1 MATVIQIK
9 RSTGSSAP
17 GTLKLG
23 ELAYTFGTGTQGNLG
38 DRLFVGEGGTDGNG
52 DANNVTVIGGQY
64 FSDMLDH
71 VAGTLTVSSAL
82 IVDAN
87 KAIDEIFVGNS
98 ATVGG
103 TVKFNEGTNNGTN
116 FVGLKSPNSVGSS
129 VTYTLPGTDGS
140 SGHVLVTDGSGA
152 LSFQA
157 PASSSL
163 TLAADS
169 GTNDTFNTG
178 ETLTFTGGT
187 GIDTTVSDNVIT
199 FAIDS
204 TVTTLTG
211 SQTLTNKTLTAPK
224 FANAGFIADANGN
237 EQLRFNTTS
246 SAVNQFDITNAA
258 TGTGVKLSTTGG
270 DSNIDIV
277 LDPKGTGVVDV
288 NTSRISNV
296 TDPTQAQDAATK
308 AYVDAVKVGLD
319 IKDSVTVATTANIT
333 IATALNV
340 GDTIDGISLS
350 DGDRVLVKDQSTA
363 TENGIYVAGSS
374 PARAGDA
381 NANAELTGGSFV
393 FVEQGTANGDNGY
406 VFTHNG
412 TPTLGST
419 NLTVAQF
426 SGAGQITAGA
436 ALTKTGNQLDVGVD
450 DSSIEVSSDA
460 LRVKSAGIT
469 NTMLAGS
476 IDLTAKVTGTLPVA
490 NGGTGAASLTA
501 NRMLVANGTSAI
513 AVLGAGTAGQVM
525 LSNGSSAPAFGDIDG
540 GTF

>member
-1 MATVIQIK
+1 MATIIQIK
-9 RSTGSSAP
+9 RSTGTSAP

-23 ELAYTFGTGTQGNLG
+23 ELAYTFGSGSQGNLG
-38 DRLFVGEGGTDGNG
+38 DRLFIGEGGVDGNG
-52 DANNVTVIGGQY
+52 DANNITVIGGQY

-82 IVDAN
+82 VVDAN

-140 SGHVLVTDGSGA
+140 SGHVLVTDGSGG

-169 GTNDTFNTG
+169 GSNDTFNTG
-178 ETLTFTGGT
+178 ETLTFAGGT
-187 GIDTTVSDNVIT
+187 GIDTAVSDNNIS
-199 FAIDS
+199 FAIDG

-211 SQTLTNKTLTAPK
+211 SQTLTNKTFTAPK

-258 TGTGVKLSTTGG
+258 TGTGVKLSTSGG

-288 NTSRISNV
+288 NTSRITNV

-319 IKDSVTVATTANIT
+319 IKDSVTAATTANIT

-350 DGDRVLVKDQSTA
+350 DGDRVLVKDQSDA

-381 NANAELTGGSFV
+381 NANGELTGGSFV

-476 IDLTAKVTGTLPVA
+476 IDLTSKVTGTLPVA

-513 AVLGAGTAGQVM
+513 AVLAAGTAGQVM
-525 LSNGSSAPAFGDIDG
+525 LSNGGSAPAFGDIDG

>member
-9 RSTGSSAP
+9 RSTGNAAP
-17 GTLKLG
+17 STLKLG

-38 DRLFVGEGGTDGNG
+38 DRLFIGEGGVDGNG
-52 DANNVTVIGGQY
+52 DANNITVIGGQY

-82 IVDAN
+82 IVDSN
-87 KAIDEIFVGNS
+87 KAIDELFVGNS

-103 TVKFNEGTNNGTN
+103 TVKFNEGTNNGAN
-116 FVGLKSPNSVGSS
+116 FIGLKSPNSVGSS
-129 VTYTLPGTDGS
+129 VTFTLPGSDGS
-140 SGHVLVTDGSGA
+140 SGHVLITDGSGG
-152 LSFQA
+152 LSFSA
-157 PASSSL
+157 PASSSI

-169 GTNDTFNTG
+169 GSNDTYNTG

-187 GIDTTVSDNVIT
+187 GIDTTVSDNTLT

-211 SQTLTNKTLTAPK
+211 SQTLTNKTLTEPK

-258 TGTGVKLSTTGG
+258 TGTGVKLSTSGG
-270 DSNIDIV
+270 DSNIDII
-277 LDPKGTGVVDV
+277 LDPKGSGVVDV

-308 AYVDAVKVGLD
+308 AYVDAVKTGLD
-319 IKDSVTVATTANIT
+319 VKDSVVVATTANIT

-340 GDTIDGISLS
+340 GDTIDGVTLS
-350 DGDRVLVKDQSTA
+350 DGDRVLVKDQSDA

-476 IDLTAKVTGTLPVA
+476 IDLTSKVTGTLPVA

-525 LSNGSSAPAFGDIDG
+525 LSNGASAPAFGDIDG

>member
-1 MATVIQIK
+1 MATIIQIK
-9 RSTGSSAP
+9 RSTGTSAP

-23 ELAYTFGTGTQGNLG
+23 ELAYTFGSGSQGNLG
-38 DRLFVGEGGTDGNG
+38 DRLFIGEGGTDGNG
-52 DANNVTVIGGQY
+52 DANNITVIGGQY

-82 IVDAN
+82 VVDAN

-140 SGHVLVTDGSGA
+140 SGHVLVTDGSGG

-169 GTNDTFNTG
+169 GSNDTFNTG
-178 ETLTFTGGT
+178 ETLTFAGGT
-187 GIDTTVSDNVIT
+187 GIDTAVSDNNIS
-199 FAIDS
+199 FAIDG

-211 SQTLTNKTLTAPK
+211 SQTLTNKTFTAPK

-319 IKDSVTVATTANIT
+319 IKDSVTAATTANIT

-350 DGDRVLVKDQSTA
+350 DGDRVLVKDQSDA

-381 NANAELTGGSFV
+381 NANGELTGGSFV

-476 IDLTAKVTGTLPVA
+476 IDLTSKVTGTLPVA

-513 AVLGAGTAGQVM
+513 AVLAAGTAGQVM

>member
-1 MATVIQIK
+1 MATIIQIK
-9 RSTGSSAP
+9 RSTGTSAP

-23 ELAYTFGTGTQGNLG
+23 ELAYTFGSGSQGNLG
-38 DRLFVGEGGTDGNG
+38 DRLFIGEGGTDGNG
-52 DANNVTVIGGQY
+52 DANNITVIGGQY

-82 IVDAN
+82 VVDAN

-169 GTNDTFNTG
+169 GSNDTFNTG
-178 ETLTFTGGT
+178 ETLTFAGGT
-187 GIDTTVSDNVIT
+187 GIDTAVSDNNIS
-199 FAIDS
+199 FAIDG

-211 SQTLTNKTLTAPK
+211 SQTLTNKTFTAPK

-258 TGTGVKLSTTGG
+258 TGTGVKLSTSGG

-288 NTSRISNV
+288 NTSRITNV

-319 IKDSVTVATTANIT
+319 IKDSVTAATTANIT

-350 DGDRVLVKDQSTA
+350 DGDRVLVKDQSDA

-381 NANAELTGGSFV
+381 NANGELTGGSFV

-476 IDLTAKVTGTLPVA
+476 IDLTSKVTGTLPVA

-501 NRMLVANGTSAI
+501 NRMLVSNGTSAI
-513 AVLGAGTAGQVM
+513 AVLAAGTAGQVM
-525 LSNGSSAPAFGDIDG
+525 LSNGGSAPAFGDIDG

>member
-1 MATVIQIK
+1 MATIIQIK
-9 RSTGSSAP
+9 RSTGTSAP

-23 ELAYTFGTGTQGNLG
+23 ELAYTFGSGSQGNLG
-38 DRLFVGEGGTDGNG
+38 DRLFIGEGGTDGNG
-52 DANNVTVIGGQY
+52 DANNITVIGGQY

-82 IVDAN
+82 VVDAN

-169 GTNDTFNTG
+169 GSNDTFNTG
-178 ETLTFTGGT
+178 ETLTFAGGT
-187 GIDTTVSDNVIT
+187 GIDTAVSDNNIS
-199 FAIDS
+199 FAIDG

-211 SQTLTNKTLTAPK
+211 SQTLTNKTFTAPK

-258 TGTGVKLSTTGG
+258 TGTGVKLSTSGG

-288 NTSRISNV
+288 NTSRITNV

-350 DGDRVLVKDQSTA
+350 DGDRVLVKDQSDA

-381 NANAELTGGSFV
+381 NANGELTGGSFV

-460 LRVKSAGIT
+460 LRVKSSGIT

-501 NRMLVANGTSAI
+501 NRMLVSNGTSAI
-513 AVLGAGTAGQVM
+513 AVLAAGTAGQVM
-525 LSNGSSAPAFGDIDG
+525 LSNGGSAPAFGDIDG

>member
-1 MATVIQIK
+1 MATIIQIK
-9 RSTGSSAP
+9 RSTGTSAP

-23 ELAYTFGTGTQGNLG
+23 ELAYTFGSGSQGNLG
-38 DRLFVGEGGTDGNG
+38 DRLFIGEGGTDGNG
-52 DANNVTVIGGQY
+52 DANNITVIGGQY

-82 IVDAN
+82 VVDAN

-140 SGHVLVTDGSGA
+140 SGHVLVTDGSGG

-169 GTNDTFNTG
+169 GSNDTFNTG
-178 ETLTFTGGT
+178 ETLTFAGGT
-187 GIDTTVSDNVIT
+187 GIDTAVSDNNIS
-199 FAIDS
+199 FAIDG

-211 SQTLTNKTLTAPK
+211 SQTLTNKTFTAPK

-258 TGTGVKLSTTGG
+258 TGTGVKLSTSGG

-288 NTSRISNV
+288 NTSRITNV

-319 IKDSVTVATTANIT
+319 IKDSVTAATTANIT

-350 DGDRVLVKDQSTA
+350 DGDRVLVKDQSDA

-381 NANAELTGGSFV
+381 NANGELTGGSFV

-476 IDLTAKVTGTLPVA
+476 IDLTSKVTGTLPVA

-501 NRMLVANGTSAI
+501 NRMLVSNGTSAI
-513 AVLGAGTAGQVM
+513 AVLAAGTAGQVM
-525 LSNGSSAPAFGDIDG
+525 LSNGGSAPAFGDIDG